1 MVRVRQARR
10 LPHVY
15 GKGVLIRLATL
26 GRTLLSGNGLS
37 AESPQLPAGYGES
50 LPATRT
56 IAISRRQFTAAMYGT
71 SVRGTANP

>member
-1 MVRVRQARR
+1 MVTMRPASRPPPTYR
-10 LPHVY
+10 
-15 GKGVLIRLATL
+15 KGVLIRLATL

-37 AESPQLPAGYGES
+37 SESPQLPAGYGES

-71 SVRGTANP
+71 SA